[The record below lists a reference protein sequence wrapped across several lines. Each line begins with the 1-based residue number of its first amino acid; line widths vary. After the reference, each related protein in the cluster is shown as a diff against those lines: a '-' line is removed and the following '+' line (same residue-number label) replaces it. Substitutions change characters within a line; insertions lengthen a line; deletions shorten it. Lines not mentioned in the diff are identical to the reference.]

1 MKLNKSTYAILAT
14 GLSAGNL
21 LAGNNP
27 GDIKWNVVVLMTDM
41 QNVHYIG
48 SDHQSRENIS
58 TPNLDKLGRDG
69 MVFRK
74 AYDAFPVCA
83 PTRASLLTGTYP
95 MKHEQFSNSTHLLQ
109 AGPQGETPSLAHVFR
124 DNGYNTAMFGK
135 QHSNVEEYE
144 NMADGTIEGKNV
156 FAGWNYRLF
165 GESDGTAPA
174 SAISP
179 TAAEK
184 LKAENYL
191 TQLNAEVAQLET
203 EYKNRY
209 KETVVGRPM
218 LQWETDTVASSGVS
232 ARGLAHSADLKDG
245 INAYATLDYLET
257 YAGIRNDTAF
267 NIDRSKPIFLFLS
280 FHKPH
285 YGFTVPLLCD
295 GTEFWHMYSARP
307 EDNNSTYL
315 KNGVPTPVI
324 VPNPITDSLFYEDP
338 TSQYQYKREVHNN
351 YPFARAKYSGLISWI
366 DHMMGK
372 VIDRLAELDDPN
384 NPGKKMSETTIVVFT
399 TDHGD
404 MMGQKQ
410 RINKNVSYEGSA
422 RVPFLIRMPGVI
434 TPGQK
439 SDILLNHVDMFPT
452 LAGLVGLG
460 DKLNTTLLDG
470 KDLSQ
475 VLIANNAAAGP
486 QRTFTVNAAN
496 ANSYPGQIY
505 SRTQKYKFTRWN
517 DGSKVGNQPAM
528 LLFDMDNDP
537 YETTNLAYNP
547 AFRNIVIEESNACDA
562 FMQKFY
568 PTLAPI
574 VIPALSQYT
583 LSTSFDVG
591 KGTVMS
597 SHANGTVTENAIVKL
612 KAEAKPGYKFIGW
625 GGDLTLKTN
634 SVEMVMTGNKS
645 VTANFAVDDNKT
657 RISFET
663 PGIGTWTVPAG
674 ITSVT
679 IEAWG
684 AGGAGGSAYCGVA
697 TANSQLRGG
706 GGAGGSYASTATSV
720 IPGQVISYT
729 IGAGGEGAPA
739 GFTHQSFG
747 TAGGETTATLNS
759 TLLVSA
765 IGGAG
770 GENVS
775 SINVVY
781 GGAGGIAAKTG
792 NTGSVIYYGGNGGT
806 GGSGGTGGG
815 GGSAGAEGNG
825 GDGVIVTA
833 GAAGLGGGAPGGTG
847 TNLTNQLPT
856 NGENPGGGGGG
867 AAVRNNTPF
876 SSNNTHKTGG
886 NGGNGK
892 IIIAFE
898 LNTGISNVQSAASDL
913 FSVFPNPATHKL
925 YIQTNGITVSKMELI
940 DFTGRVVYTNSH
952 VNHNIGLDIS
962 GLKNGIFIVKA
973 YTANNLLTTKVIK
986 N

>member
-1 MKLNKSTYAILAT
+1 MNINKKTLALLTT
-14 GLSAGNL
+14 GVSASAL
-21 LAGNNP
+21 LAGTSNGN
-27 GDIKWNVVVLMTDM
+27 IKWNVVVLMTDM
-41 QNVHYIG
+41 QNVHFIG

-58 TPNLDKLGRDG
+58 TPNLDQLGRDG

-74 AYDAFPVCA
+74 AYDAFPVSA

-95 MKHEQFSNSTHLLQ
+95 MKHEQYSNSTHLLQ
-109 AGPQGETPSLAHVFR
+109 AGPQGKTPSLAHVFR

-135 QHSNVEEYE
+135 QHSNTEEYE
-144 NMADGTIEGKNV
+144 NVVDGTIEGKNV

-174 SAISP
+174 SAINP
-179 TAAEK
+179 TLAEK
-184 LKAENYL
+184 TKAANYL
-191 TQLNAEVAQLET
+191 TQLNAEVSRMQT
-203 EYKNRY
+203 DFKNRY

-218 LQWETDTVASSGVS
+218 LQWEKDTAANSGVS
-232 ARGLAHSADLKDG
+232 AKGMNHSADLTDG
-245 INAYATLDYLET
+245 INTYATLDYLDT
-257 YAGIRNDTAF
+257 YAGVRNDANF
-267 NIDRSKPIFLFLS
+267 NIDKSKPVFVFLS
-280 FHKPH
+280 IHKPH

-295 GTEFWHMYSARP
+295 GTEWWHMYSGRT
-307 EDNNSTYL
+307 EDNNATYL

-324 VPNPITDSLFYEDP
+324 VPATVTDSLFYEDP
-338 TSQYQYKREVHNN
+338 TSQYQYNREKHNN

-372 VIDRLAELDDPN
+372 VIDKLAVLDDPN
-384 NPGKKMSETTIVVFT
+384 NPGKKMSETTIVCFT

-460 DKLNTTLLDG
+460 DKLNTTVLDG

-475 VLIANNAAAGP
+475 VVIANNAAAGP

-505 SRTQKYKFTRWN
+505 ARSQKYKFTRWN
-517 DGSKVGNQPAM
+517 DGSKVGTQPAM

-537 YETTNLAYNP
+537 HETTNLAYNP

-562 FMQKFY
+562 FMHQFY

-583 LSTSFDVG
+583 LATSFDAN
-591 KGTVMS
+591 KGTITS
-597 SHANGTVTENAIVKL
+597 SHANGTVTENAVVKL

-625 GGDLTLKTN
+625 GGDLTVKTN
-634 SVEMVMTGNKS
+634 SVELVMSSNKT

-657 RISFET
+657 RIAFET
-663 PGIGTWTVPAG
+663 PGSGTWTVPG
-674 ITSVT
+674 GVSSIT

-684 AGGAGGSAYCGVA
+684 AGGAGGSAYCGTA
-697 TANSQLRGG
+697 TANTQLRGG
-706 GGAGGSYASTATSV
+706 GGAGGSFTSATTSV
-720 IPGQVISYT
+720 TSGQVINYT
-729 IGAGGEGAPA
+729 VGAGGVGAA
-739 GFTHQSFG
+739 TGFLHQSIG
-747 TAGGETTATLNS
+747 QAGGITFAELNN

-765 IGGAG
+765 IGGVG

-775 SINVVY
+775 GININY
-781 GGAGGIAAKTG
+781 GGAGGVVTKTG
-792 NTGSVIYYGGNGGT
+792 NTGSSSYYGGNGGI
-806 GGSGGTGGG
+806 GGSGGSGGG
-815 GGSAGAEGNG
+815 GGSAGTEGDGGNG
-825 GDGVIVTA
+825 GAGAA
-833 GAAGLGGGAPGGTG
+833 GAAGLGGGAIGGSGSNLNATLPNAG
-847 TNLTNQLPT
+847 TN
-856 NGENPGGGGGG
+856 PGSGGGG
-867 AAVRNNTPF
+867 AVVRNNGDATQ
-876 SSNNTHKTGG
+876 NNMHRTGAK
-886 NGGNGK
+886 GGNGK
-892 IIIAFE
+892 LIIAYA
-898 LNTGISNVQSAASDL
+898 LNTSLSNLGSDRTNLISVY
-913 FSVFPNPATHKL
+913 PNPANDKL
-925 YIQTNGITVSKMELI
+925 FIQNNGISISKIELV
-940 DFTGRVVYTNSH
+940 DFTGKIVYINSS
-952 VNHNIGLDIS
+952 VNQNNGIDIS
-962 GLKNGIFIVKA
+962 GLANGIYFVKA
-973 YTANNLLTTKVIK
+973 YTANNLLSAKLIK